1 VAASE
6 TKTDAG
12 SIPSAIRWGLVL
24 AAVATFGF
32 RLPRLVHEIQAWR
45 GAVRLGDA
53 SGAGGLRT
61 LVLADSIGLLIV
73 LAFGVVIYFVLRPR
87 STSQP

>member
-1 VAASE
+1 VADESE
-6 TKTDAG
+6 ADAG
-12 SIPSAIRWGLVL
+12 SVRSAIRWGLVL

-32 RLPRLVHEIQAWR
+32 RLPRLMHEIHAWR
-45 GAVRLGDA
+45 GAVHLGDA
-53 SGAGGLRT
+53 SGAEGLRNF
-61 LVLADSIGLLIV
+61 VIADSVGLLIV